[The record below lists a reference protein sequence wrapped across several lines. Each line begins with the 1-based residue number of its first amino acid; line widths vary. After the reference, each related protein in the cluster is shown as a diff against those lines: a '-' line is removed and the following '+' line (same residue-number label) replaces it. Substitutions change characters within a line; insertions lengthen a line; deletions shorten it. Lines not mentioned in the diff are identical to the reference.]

1 MAPSRG
7 SLPDKPPSTP
17 PTGAEIAGVAASAIW
32 LAGVAIWM
40 VLAPP
45 DLAADSA
52 LRVLIGLIAA
62 LLPVMLLL
70 GTLAFLRLGRVMRA
84 EVAGLRAAI
93 EAESAARDRRMR
105 TDEAT
110 PDPAVQHSLAELLAA
125 QRRIEAALAAPPPE
139 PPAPAPEPAPQP
151 DPDPVPQERATGQ
164 ADLPF
169 DAGEEGE
176 SAPPLAW
183 ADFIRAL
190 NFPDTPDDTAGFDA
204 LRRALRDRPTAQLVR
219 AAQDV
224 LTLMSQD
231 GLYMDDLHPE
241 PAPPDIWR
249 RFATGERGQAIAAIG
264 GIHDEA
270 ALAEVAAR
278 MKRDPIFRDA
288 AHHFLRRFDR
298 IVSQFA
304 EVAPDADITAL
315 AGTRTARAFMLLGR
329 SAGVF
334 D

>member
-7 SLPDKPPSTP
+7 FLPDMPPSIP

-40 VLAPP
+40 VVAPP
-45 DLAADSA
+45 ELAADPA
-52 LRVLIGLIAA
+52 LRVVIGLIAA
-62 LLPVMLLL
+62 LVPVLLL
-70 GTLAFLRLGRVMRA
+70 WGTLAFLRLGRVMRA

-139 PPAPAPEPAPQP
+139 PPAPEPAPEP
-151 DPDPVPQERATGQ
+151 DPGPVPQERATGQ

-169 DAGEEGE
+169 DAGDEE

-241 PAPPDIWR
+241 PASPDIWR
-249 RFATGERGQAIAAIG
+249 RFASGERGQAIAAIG

-329 SAGVF
+329 SVGVF

>member
-1 MAPSRG
+1 M
-7 SLPDKPPSTP
+7 PPSIP
-17 PTGAEIAGVAASAIW
+17 PTGTEIAGVAASVIW
-32 LAGVAIWM
+32 LAGGAIWM
-40 VLAPP
+40 VVAPP
-45 DLAADSA
+45 VLATDSA
-52 LRVLIGLIAA
+52 LRVVIGLIAA

-93 EAESAARDRRMR
+93 EAESAARERRMR

-125 QRRIEAALAAPPPE
+125 QRRIEAALAAAPAE
-139 PPAPAPEPAPQP
+139 PPAPAPVPAPEP
-151 DPDPVPQERATGQ
+151 DPGPVPQEKTTGQ

-169 DAGEEGE
+169 GAGDEET
-176 SAPPLAW
+176 APPLVS

-224 LTLMSQD
+224 LTLMAQD

-241 PAPPDIWR
+241 PAPPDTWR
-249 RFATGERGQAIAAIG
+249 RFSSGERGPAVAAIG
-264 GIHDEA
+264 GIHDEG
-270 ALAEVAAR
+270 ALAQVATR

-288 AHHFLRRFDR
+288 AHHFLRLFDR